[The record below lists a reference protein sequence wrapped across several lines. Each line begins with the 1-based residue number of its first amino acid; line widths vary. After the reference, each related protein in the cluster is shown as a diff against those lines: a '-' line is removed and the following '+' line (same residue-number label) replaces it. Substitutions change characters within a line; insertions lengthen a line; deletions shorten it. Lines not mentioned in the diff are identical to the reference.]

1 MCLGKKLVGTRDI
14 YIYNIH
20 ISIHMYMLIY
30 ILARIDLGTVHCTLH
45 CTQCTLHCTQF
56 VCLFLFCIFLAQGVL
71 FTVDTSTVYK

>member
-14 YIYNIH
+14 YIQYTYFN
-20 ISIHMYMLIY
+20 SYVYVDIY
-30 ILARIDLGTVHCTLH
+30 IGKNRSWHCTLH